1 MVETDITVD
10 LFMFDIL
17 LTVFRLTLSC
27 DKPNDK
33 SYVFLMTAI
42 SHNTLGL
49 FF

>member
-17 LTVFRLTLSC
+17 LTVFRLKLSC
-27 DKPNDK
+27 DKASDQ
-33 SYVFLMTAI
+33 SFVFLMTAI
-42 SHNTLGL
+42 SHNTMGL